1 MPDRK
6 SLVVDASAV
15 AALLFGEPEGEDMA
29 RRLTGRP
36 LVAPLLLPFE
46 VANVCLVKARRHP
59 ESRDALFAAHGL
71 LGSLG
76 IRLFPVEGDAL
87 VDLAERN
94 GLTAYDAAYLLLARS
109 LDAELVTL
117 DRKLAAAAK

>member
-6 SLVVDASAV
+6 SLVVDSSAV
-15 AALLFGEPEGEDMA
+15 AALLFGEPEGEA
-29 RRLTGRP
+29 VSRRLTGRP

-46 VANVCLVKARRHP
+46 VANACLVKARRHP

-76 IRLFPVEGDAL
+76 IRLYPVAGEAL
-87 VDLAERN
+87 VDLAQRT
-94 GLTAYDAAYLLLARS
+94 GLTAYDAAYLLLAHL
-109 LDAELVTL
+109 LDADLVTL
-117 DRKLAAAAK
+117 DRKLAAATK